1 MNESVQNFFSQV
13 KPMFDWMPDWV
24 IAGGAV
30 ILAIIA
36 GIWAHRIFVRV
47 AGRHIRNIHPVVR
60 SLFDKSAG
68 PAKLAFILLAVW
80 LVVPMLPVAGLG
92 SVFGTL
98 FAVAVIGLMGWVAM
112 NAVEMGA
119 ELYLQGLDG
128 KTADDPMSRTHETQV
143 RVLTRCADVVI
154 VLITASFAL
163 MTFEAGR
170 QMGFSLFATAGLGAL
185 VVAFAAYPIIKNL
198 VAGVQIAMTQP
209 FRIGDTVDVE
219 GQTGVV
225 EDITASSVV
234 MRQWDQRRLLMPL
247 HYFMEKPI
255 QNLSGE
261 KHEISGTVSVH
272 TDYSVPVERVRQK
285 LIEIVRSDPRWD
297 GKAAS
302 LQVTD
307 VEGGK
312 LKLQATVSADTLH
325 KAWNLRCAVR
335 EELVAFLQREHRAAF
350 LAV

>member
-1 MNESVQNFFSQV
+1 MNESVQNFFSNV
-13 KPMFDWMPDWV
+13 KPMFDWMPDWA

-47 AGRHIRNIHPVVR
+47 AGPHIRNIHPVAR

-68 PAKLAFILLAVW
+68 PAKLAFVLLAVW
-80 LVVPMLPVAGLG
+80 LVVPMLPVSGLG

-128 KTADDPMSRTHETQV
+128 KTTDDPMSRTHETQV

-154 VLITASFAL
+154 VLITAGFAL
-163 MTFEAGR
+163 MTFETGR

-198 VAGVQIAMTQP
+198 IAGVQIAMTQP
-209 FRIGDTVDVE
+209 FRIGDTVEVE
-219 GQTGVV
+219 GRTGVI
-225 EDITASSVV
+225 EDITASAVV
-234 MRQWDQRRLLMPL
+234 MRLWDNRRLHMPL
-247 HYFMEKPI
+247 YFFMEKPI
-255 QNLSGE
+255 QNLTGNQA
-261 KHEISGTVSVH
+261 EIAGTVSVH

-285 LIEIVRSDPRWD
+285 LTEIVKSDPRWD
-297 GKAAS
+297 GKVAS
-302 LQVTD
+302 LEVTD
-307 VEGGK
+307 IEGGK
-312 LKLQATVSADTLH
+312 LKLQATVSAASLNN
-325 KAWNLRCAVR
+325 AWDLRCAVR
-335 EELVAFLQREHRAAF
+335 EKLISFLQREHPAAL
-350 LAV
+350 LAA